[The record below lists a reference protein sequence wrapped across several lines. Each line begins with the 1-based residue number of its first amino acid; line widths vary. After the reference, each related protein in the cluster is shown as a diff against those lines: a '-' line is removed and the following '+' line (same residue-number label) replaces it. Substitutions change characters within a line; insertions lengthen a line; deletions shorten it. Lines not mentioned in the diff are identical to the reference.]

1 MIIST
6 LNQTPQTNSGMLTKL
21 SAILLVLLISLTTS
35 WVSAQTAALSTDQA
49 DYGPGTTATFTGTGF
64 TAGETVTVVVHHADG
79 TPDSGADHEP
89 WTVDADLNGDFVTTW
104 HVCEDDCV
112 GSTLR
117 VTADGVS
124 SGLHA
129 EAIFTD
135 APGTDPFAHAL
146 SGSNF
151 TFTGFASG
159 ATTAYPTSM
168 QGWNFTAELTAA
180 NLTSAPAGDF
190 ALTANAGAI
199 ATGSIRNE
207 GSNGISILNSGS
219 NNLGAIVVALNATG
233 RSDLRVTFTAQ
244 QLNDGNTKSN
254 GLRLQY
260 RLGTSGSFTDV
271 SPTTEYLTTVNGT
284 AAAQTFTNIAL
295 PPAVNNQA
303 VVQLRW
309 VYYIITN
316 NPSSGRDRI
325 RLDDITISSSLSC
338 SPPTITQI
346 KNCNGTSTLTTTT
359 SGNWSTGATGT
370 EITVNAAG
378 TYTVSVGGCD
388 GSITISTPPNT
399 LPKPTVAAGGAT
411 AFCQG
416 GNVVLTSSTA
426 TGNTWSTG
434 ATTQSITVTTSGSYT
449 VTVANECGSKTSD
462 ATVVTVTPT
471 LVVSKS
477 ITQPSCAGDD
487 GTVSVSA
494 TGGNGTYA
502 GTGTFT
508 VAAGTAYNFPVSS
521 GTCSGSASGTMAS
534 PAAIIITSSATPI
547 LCANGSSSVTI
558 AATGGTGTLTGT
570 GTFAQSIAS
579 KAYTVTDANGCSKTI
594 TVNITIPSA
603 ISLSEVVTNVSC
615 FGGNNGAI
623 DLTVGGGSPANPGG
637 TVTYTQDFNTLATS
651 GTSTTLPS
659 GWFLMETGANAN
671 TSYAAG
677 TGSDNAGNT
686 YSYGSTGSTDRSLGT
701 LLSGNLVST
710 VGAGSLFINNTG
722 NIVKS
727 LSINYT
733 GEQWRLGATGRGADK
748 LDFQYSTNATSL
760 STGTWIEVN
769 ALDFTS
775 PVTTGTVGPLD
786 GNTAAN
792 RTALTATIT
801 GLTIPI
807 NGTFWIRWLDLDVT
821 SSDDGLGIDD
831 FSMTMNSVTSPYNY
845 LWNPGNAT
853 TEDIATLTAGT
864 YTVTVKDA
872 NGCIATKPITIAAP
886 SAISFTATPTQPK
899 CFGEKGSVILSTPT
913 GGTGAINF
921 DATAISALDEGDY
934 TYTAT
939 DANGCTAQQT
949 VHINA
954 APAAISFT
962 ATPTQ
967 PKCFGEKGSVV
978 LSTPTGGSGAINFD
992 ATATSGLSAGDY
1004 TYTAT
1009 DGNGC
1014 TAQQT
1019 VHINAAPSAISFTAT
1034 ATQPKCFGEKGS
1046 VTLSTPTGGTGAI
1059 SFNGT
1064 ATTALAAGDYTYIA
1078 TDANGC
1084 TAQQTVHINA
1094 APAAISFTATPT
1106 QPKCVGEKGS
1116 VVLSTPTGGTGAIN
1130 FNATATSG
1138 LSAGDYTY
1146 TATDANGCTAQQ
1158 TVHINA
1164 APSAISFTAT
1174 ATQPKCFGEKGSVV
1188 LSTPTGG
1195 TGAITFDATPTSGLN
1210 AGSYTYTATDANG
1223 CTAKQT
1229 IQINAAP
1236 AALVASCKTNTPDN
1250 TLYFGYTGDQTETI
1264 TVAPTGGTAPYT
1276 VQFTLSRSI
1285 KCNQVNDAGDEIWT
1299 ASGGI
1304 TTGTGC
1310 PVYPN
1315 TTGPTPLST
1324 KTNIGTGGNYAVT
1337 VTLMENAYVIATIT
1351 DGNGCVTTCSTYVHA
1366 DDVRCFAGN
1375 SGVTKVTL
1383 CHKTGSS
1390 KTPCVTICVDNDAVS
1405 EHLAHGDF
1413 LGKCTANCVA
1423 PATKPAV
1430 PIVAPVFASE
1440 LTVKVMPNPTPNYF
1454 NVAIT
1459 GKNNSPVT
1467 VRVMDIYGRTLQV
1480 NQKIAANSTLR
1491 LGQKWT
1497 GGTYII
1503 EVMQGEERKVV
1514 KVIKAN

>member
-921 DATAISALDEGDY
+921 
-934 TYTAT
+934 
-939 DANGCTAQQT
+939 
-949 VHINA
+949 
-954 APAAISFT
+954 
-962 ATPTQ
+962 
-967 PKCFGEKGSVV
+967 
-978 LSTPTGGSGAINFD
+978 
-992 ATATSGLSAGDY
+992 
-1004 TYTAT
+1004 
-1009 DGNGC
+1009 
-1014 TAQQT
+1014 
-1019 VHINAAPSAISFTAT
+1019 
-1034 ATQPKCFGEKGS
+1034 
-1046 VTLSTPTGGTGAI
+1046 
-1059 SFNGT
+1059 
-1064 ATTALAAGDYTYIA
+1064 
-1078 TDANGC
+1078 
-1084 TAQQTVHINA
+1084 
-1094 APAAISFTATPT
+1094 
-1106 QPKCVGEKGS
+1106 
-1116 VVLSTPTGGTGAIN
+1116 
-1130 FNATATSG
+1130 NATATSG